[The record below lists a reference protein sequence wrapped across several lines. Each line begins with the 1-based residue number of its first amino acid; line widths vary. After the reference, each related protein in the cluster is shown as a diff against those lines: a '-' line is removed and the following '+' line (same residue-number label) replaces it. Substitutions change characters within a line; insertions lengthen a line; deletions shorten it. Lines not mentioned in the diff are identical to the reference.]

1 MQMTKPAKTASVGG
15 VGAPLSRLCVT
26 PAAAAA
32 AAGGAPLWPGLA
44 AFPGYSPLFV
54 QHLLSLQA
62 AGTSLFAAAA
72 DTADDEP
79 LNLTVGA
86 DRDRVKA
93 APAGGGAERAAT
105 NGSTPSAQ
113 PIQRVSPAGQKDRPL
128 KKRKGGPDEPEG
140 KRKKARTTFTG
151 HQIFE
156 LERQFEIKKYLGSA
170 ERTEMAKLLD
180 VTETQVKIWF
190 QNRRTKWK
198 KAELEAAALKAAAAK
213 QSGAADTPSD
223 FASDTKAPAE
233 GLKGSPVSK
242 TVSSRDSAEYKQS
255 TVVTNIEKPT
265 VALNTVAEEEKTAVT
280 TAGSDKSNGSPAAVI
295 LSEGKASSPSPS
307 AALDATSELQNQ
319 ASLVEQN
326 GKDSTPAVK
335 SPSPAPTSDG
345 EIGSPSADNSRD
357 STSAPSTGRY
367 SQTKVPASVAG
378 GATIQPTAG
387 RLLASALGVP
397 TGGRHRSGIAK
408 LERLVFQRERE
419 AALCGES

>member
-1 MQMTKPAKTASVGG
+1 MTKPAKTASVGG

-233 GLKGSPVSK
+233 GLKVSPVSK
-242 TVSSRDSAEYKQS
+242 AVSPRDNAECKQS

-265 VALNTVAEEEKTAVT
+265 VVLNTAAEEEQTAVAT
-280 TAGSDKSNGSPAAVI
+280 EGSDKSNGSPAAVI

-307 AALDATSELQNQ
+307 ALDATSGPQNQ
-319 ASLVEQN
+319 ASHVEQN

-335 SPSPAPTSDG
+335 SPSPAPSSDG
-345 EIGSPSADNSRD
+345 ETGSPSANSRD
-357 STSAPSTGRY
+357 STSAPSTGRD
-367 SQTKVPASVAG
+367 SQTEVPASVAS

-387 RLLASALGVP
+387 RLLASALGVA

>member
-1 MQMTKPAKTASVGG
+1 MTKPAKTASVGG

-44 AFPGYSPLFV
+44 SFPGYSPLFV

-79 LNLTVGA
+79 LNLTVGAA

-242 TVSSRDSAEYKQS
+242 AVSPRDNAECKQPTVVPNVEKS
-255 TVVTNIEKPT
+255 TVV
-265 VALNTVAEEEKTAVT
+265 LDTVAEEEKTAVAT
-280 TAGSDKSNGSPAAVI
+280 EGSDKSSGSPAAVTR
-295 LSEGKASSPSPS
+295 SEGKASSPSPS
-307 AALDATSELQNQ
+307 AAVDATSGPQNQ

-326 GKDSTPAVK
+326 HKDSTPAGK
-335 SPSPAPTSDG
+335 SPSPAPSSDG

-357 STSAPSTGRY
+357 STSAPSTGRD
-367 SQTKVPASVAG
+367 SQTDVPASVAG